1 MDFPDKAVLRAEARA
16 RRKILALA
24 SPDAAH
30 ELAGHAERL
39 LDVEWAVG
47 RRWEDDAAKGRRLT
61 VALYRPRGAEI
72 DPTPLAHA
80 LLGLSCDLCL
90 PVVVER
96 DAPLIFRAW
105 TPGQALK
112 PDLVGS
118 DAPLDDAAEVRPA
131 MILCPLLAFD
141 RFGGRLGQGGGYYDR
156 TVAAMDNRVAF
167 VGLAYSGQEVARL
180 PVEGHDEPLDGV
192 LTEAGYRSLC
202 GISH

>member
-16 RRKILALA
+16 RRKTLALA

-30 ELAGHAERL
+30 ELVGHAERL

-112 PDLVGS
+112 PDLAGS

-180 PVEGHDEPLDGV
+180 PVEDHDETLDGV
-192 LTEAGYRSLC
+192 LTEAGYCSLG